1 MLLLML
7 FLLIFFLVMLFS
19 FEDATL
25 KLIYDKL
32 YLRKFCQNIEKL
44 LKYIYLE
51 KYKTNY
57 YI

>member
-32 YLRKFCQNIEKL
+32 YIRKFCQNIDKTI
-44 LKYIYLE
+44 KIYIFI
-51 KYKTNY
+51 K
-57 YI
+57 I